1 MPKHTNT
8 RRRRVAVPPAAQPEE
23 FSTVLTTPPPATHAA
38 VLPHSGP
45 VENGQRLATFPRG
58 MSEELRVN
66 WAAYNGHPFLA
77 LRVWHCGM
85 DGVWRPDRMRGCTV
99 KLRELP
105 AFADAVQAAL
115 DLATADA

>member
-1 MPKHTNT
+1 MKKPRNTT
-8 RRRRVAVPPAAQPEE
+8 RRRAATEALYTPQPDAFSTALTSPPAPAA
-23 FSTVLTTPPPATHAA
+23 PPAH
-38 VLPHSGP
+38 VGP
-45 VENGQRLATFPRG
+45 VENGQRLATLPRG

-66 WAAYNGHPFLA
+66 WAAYNGHHFLA

-105 AFADAVQAAL
+105 VFADAVQAAL
-115 DLATADA
+115 DLATADG

>member
-1 MPKHTNT
+1 
-8 RRRRVAVPPAAQPEE
+8 
-23 FSTVLTTPPPATHAA
+23 
-38 VLPHSGP
+38 
-45 VENGQRLATFPRG
+45 

-66 WAAYNGHPFLA
+66 WAAYNGHHFLA

-105 AFADAVQAAL
+105 VFADAVQAAL
-115 DLATADA
+115 DLATADG